1 MGSEEL
7 KRGAPYM
14 YDIILN
20 VMLILSVISI
30 IVIAIQPT
38 KTKNSSNAFMG
49 GGEMFSQKKARGFEA
64 FLLRVTIVSL
74 ILFFILS
81 LILVNLT

>member
-1 MGSEEL
+1 
-7 KRGAPYM
+7 M

>member
-1 MGSEEL
+1 VGSEEL